1 MTHTRDQGDSLE
13 RGGFLLFLAAVSILF
28 VWVSWPFAT
37 PILWAALAAIVFRPL
52 YRSVYGALGD
62 RGNLAATLTLLII
75 FVAVLLPGFWIGSMV
90 VDEAIGM
97 VNRLQENPIDIALW
111 FDQVFA
117 MLPASIQQIAIEEGL
132 TNVSVLQ
139 AQLEKLIGESA
150 GLIAQEA
157 VAIGGGAVSFVLS
170 FGVAL
175 YIIFFFLRD
184 GARIGEAII
193 HSAPIER
200 AIGDR
205 LSARFLGI
213 VRATIKGSGIVGL
226 VQGTLGA
233 IAFAIVGL
241 PSPLLFGVLMAILSL
256 LPVVGTVVVWGP
268 AAIWLLVSGQ
278 IWQGLFMLGAGTVII
293 GMADNVLRPI
303 LVGRDTGIPDW
314 LILIT
319 TLGGIALVGFSGIVL
334 GPLVAGLFLAS
345 WSILREQR
353 AETEKA
359 ANRYRTRV
367 GVDGKVRDDS
377 MGDGAKDAHRDH
389 DAGPA

>member
-1 MTHTRDQGDSLE
+1 
-13 RGGFLLFLAAVSILF
+13 
-28 VWVSWPFAT
+28 
-37 PILWAALAAIVFRPL
+37 
-52 YRSVYGALGD
+52 
-62 RGNLAATLTLLII
+62 
-75 FVAVLLPGFWIGSMV
+75 MV